1 MSVMPPRRERLST
14 RSLLLLFAVTL
25 FSVSLLLRLDA
36 LGYLGYQMERGRLRA
51 LRETL
56 PEQMDLA
63 SVSYLTRQV
72 AAAVG
77 PSVVQIE
84 TFITTRGPGY
94 QALLERMGINPS
106 GDSDDP
112 HHGVPFGDD
121 DSPPAFRM
129 GFGSGFVIDAA
140 RGYLLTNEHVI
151 RDADEIRVR
160 LTDGRVFLA
169 DVVGSDA
176 KTDLAVIAI
185 EPDKLHELP
194 LGDSGFME
202 IGDEV
207 LAVGNPFGQGVSFSR
222 GIISA
227 KGRDGRNIII
237 GDVEYRGFLQTDAV
251 INPGNSGGPLVNMS
265 GEVIGINMAIASRT
279 GSSEGV
285 GFAIPSDRVQRLLP
299 RLLLG
304 GPVVRGFLGVHIYS
318 VLVVRERAQ
327 ELGWEHSYGV
337 LVSGFAP
344 DSPARDAGLQ
354 VNDIIVSFA
363 GRDMLTGADL
373 LDAVALVTPG
383 SEVTVELWRDG
394 AFHERSVRL
403 IEQPPGFHTSP
414 NRRIEPRGDDE

>member
-14 RSLLLLFAVTL
+14 RTLLLLFAVAL
-25 FSVSLLLRLDA
+25 FSVSLLLRLDV
-36 LGYLGYQMERGRLRA
+36 LGYLGYQVERGRLRA

-63 SVSYLTRQV
+63 SVSHLRRQV

-84 TFITTRGPGY
+84 TYITGY
-94 QALLERMGINPS
+94 QAFLERMGINPS

-112 HHGVPFGDD
+112 HHAVPSGQD
-121 DSPPAFRM
+121 DSSATYRM

-151 RDADEIRVR
+151 RDADRIRVR
-160 LTDGRVFLA
+160 LSDGRSFEAV
-169 DVVGSDA
+169 VVGSDA

-185 EPDKLHELP
+185 EPDKLHDVP

-207 LAVGNPFGQGVSFSR
+207 LAVGNLLGQGVSFSR

-227 KGRDGRNIII
+227 KGRDGRSIII
-237 GDVEYRGFLQTDAV
+237 GDVEYRGFLQTDAH
-251 INPGNSGGPLVNMS
+251 IIPGNSGGPLVNMS

-279 GSSEGV
+279 GSYEGV

-299 RLLLG
+299 QLLEG
-304 GPVVRGFLGVHIYS
+304 GPIVRGFLGVQIYS
-318 VLVVRERAQ
+318 VLVIRERAQ
-327 ELGWEHSYGV
+327 ELGWAHSYGV
-337 LVSGFAP
+337 LVSGVET
-344 DSPARDAGLQ
+344 DSPAEDAGLQ
-354 VNDIIVSFA
+354 VNDIIVTFA
-363 GRDMLTGADL
+363 GRDMPTASDL
-373 LDAVALVTPG
+373 LDAVAFVTPG
-383 SEVTVELWRDG
+383 NEVTVRVWRDG
-394 AFHERSVRL
+394 EFQERSVRL
-403 IEQPPGFHTSP
+403 VEQAPGFHTD
-414 NRRIEPRGDDE
+414 RRRRSAPGGDGE

>member
-1 MSVMPPRRERLST
+1 MSVMPPRRARLST

-25 FSVSLLLRLDA
+25 FSVSLVLRLDV
-36 LGYLGYQMERGRLRA
+36 LGYLGYQVERGRLRA

-56 PEQMDLA
+56 PQQMDLA
-63 SVSYLTRQV
+63 AVSHLTRQV

-84 TFITTRGPGY
+84 TYVTGY
-94 QALLERMGINPS
+94 QALMEHMGITPPGDSGDPHHAVPS
-106 GDSDDP
+106 GDGNSSRP
-112 HHGVPFGDD
+112 Y
-121 DSPPAFRM
+121 RT

-140 RGYLLTNEHVI
+140 KGYLLTNEHVI
-151 RDADEIRVR
+151 RDADRIRVR
-160 LTDGRVFLA
+160 LTDGRVFMA
-169 DVVGSDA
+169 EVVGSDA

-237 GDVEYRGFLQTDAV
+237 GDVVYRGFLQTDAV

-285 GFAIPSDRVQRLLP
+285 GFAIPSARVQRLLP
-299 RLLLG
+299 QLLAG
-304 GPVVRGFLGVHIYS
+304 GPIVRGFLGVQIYS
-318 VLVVRERAQ
+318 VLVIRERAQ

-337 LVSGFAP
+337 LVSGVET
-344 DSPARDAGLQ
+344 DSPAADAGLQ
-354 VNDIIVSFA
+354 ANDIIVSFA
-363 GRDMLTGADL
+363 GRDMLTGVDL
-373 LDAVALVTPG
+373 LDAVAFVTPG
-383 SEVTVELWRDG
+383 KDVTVRWWRDG

-403 IEQPPGFHTSP
+403 TEQPSGFHTNP
-414 NRRIEPRGDDE
+414 NRRAEPRGEGE

>member
-1 MSVMPPRRERLST
+1 MPPRRERLST
-14 RSLLLLFAVTL
+14 RSLFLLFAVTL
-25 FSVSLLLRLDA
+25 FSASLLLRLDV

-56 PEQMDLA
+56 PQQVDLV
-63 SVSYLTRQV
+63 SVSHLTRQV

-84 TFITTRGPGY
+84 THIPTLGPLY
-94 QALLERMGINPS
+94 HVFPERT
-106 GDSDDP
+106 
-112 HHGVPFGDD
+112 
-121 DSPPAFRM
+121 

-140 RGYLLTNEHVI
+140 KGYLLTNEHVI
-151 RDADEIRVR
+151 RDADWIRVR
-160 LTDGRVFLA
+160 LTDGRSFEA
-169 DVVGSDA
+169 EVVGSDR

-185 EPDKLHELP
+185 DADRLHEVP
-194 LGDSGFME
+194 LGDSTSME

-237 GDVEYRGFLQTDAV
+237 GDVVYRGFLQTDAV

-285 GFAIPSDRVQRLLP
+285 GFAIPSERIQRLLP
-299 RLLLG
+299 QLLKG
-304 GPVVRGFLGVHIYS
+304 SPIVRGFLGVRPTS
-318 VLVVRERAQ
+318 VLVVRELAL

-337 LVSGFAP
+337 LVLHVDP
-344 DSPARDAGLQ
+344 DSPAEDAGLL
-354 VNDIIVSFA
+354 VNDIIVTFA
-363 GRDMLTGADL
+363 GRDMPAASDL
-373 LDAVALVTPG
+373 FDAVASVTPG
-383 SEVTVELWRDG
+383 SDVTVGWWRNG
-394 AFHERSVRL
+394 SLHEQSVRVVHR
-403 IEQPPGFHTSP
+403 P
-414 NRRIEPRGDDE
+414 DDNE

>member
-14 RSLLLLFAVTL
+14 RSLLLLFAFTL

-36 LGYLGYQMERGRLRA
+36 VGYLGYQAERGRLRA

-63 SVSYLTRQV
+63 AVSHLTRQV

-84 TFITTRGPGY
+84 TYVRGY
-94 QALLERMGINPS
+94 QAFMEHVGVTPS
-106 GDSDDP
+106 GDSDDR
-112 HHGVPFGDD
+112 HHTVPSGEGD
-121 DSPPAFRM
+121 SLRLYRT

-140 RGYLLTNEHVI
+140 KGYLLTNEHVI
-151 RDADEIRVR
+151 RGADVIQVR
-160 LTDGRVFLA
+160 LIDGRSFEA

-185 EPDKLHELP
+185 EPDKLHEVP
-194 LGDSGFME
+194 IGDSAFME

-251 INPGNSGGPLVNMS
+251 IS
-265 GEVIGINMAIASRT
+265 
-279 GSSEGV
+279 
-285 GFAIPSDRVQRLLP
+285 
-299 RLLLG
+299 
-304 GPVVRGFLGVHIYS
+304 
-318 VLVVRERAQ
+318 
-327 ELGWEHSYGV
+327 
-337 LVSGFAP
+337 
-344 DSPARDAGLQ
+344 
-354 VNDIIVSFA
+354 
-363 GRDMLTGADL
+363 
-373 LDAVALVTPG
+373 
-383 SEVTVELWRDG
+383 
-394 AFHERSVRL
+394 
-403 IEQPPGFHTSP
+403 
-414 NRRIEPRGDDE
+414 